1 MASSVLHVVGEVV
14 GKPRPRF
21 TSYGGRVRTFTPK
34 KGETFESI
42 VRVAYQAQGGTMH
55 DGAVEVEI
63 AYRRPMPKSRPKKV
77 DREWDSFK
85 PDIDNVAKAVL
96 DALNGVAFADDK
108 DVVSLKAV
116 KLPRVRCPQEELYV
130 RVSEVD
136 DCTEYVME
144 ETWLRF
150 TNSTEL

>member
-34 KGETFESI
+34 KGETFESL

-63 AYRRPMPKSRPKKV
+63 AYRRPMPKSRPKGV
-77 DREWDSFK
+77 EREWDSFK

-108 DVVSLKAV
+108 CVVSLRAA
-116 KLPRVRCPQEELYV
+116 KLPRVRCQHEELYV
-130 RVSEVD
+130 RIGEVD
-136 DCTEYVME
+136 DHTEFAME
-144 ETWLRF
+144 ETWQRF
-150 TNSTEL
+150 TRSTEQ